1 MVIDR
6 LPNGTWRMV
15 VGGYIPLAG
24 SLAGFQV
31 LEYQSPD
38 QLIWNYHR
46 TLFTTSQMPPDARR
60 SVYSPTLIEFAPGLW
75 RMFVTADDL
84 NLPGGRSRIFSVVST
99 DRANWQFETELIG
112 APGSNIYYS
121 ALVDDRLYFI
131 RQDFGQSRRLAAVT
145 VTMP

>member
-6 LPNGTWRMV
+6 LQNGTWRMV
-15 VGGYIPLAG
+15 VGGYEPVAG
-24 SLAGFQV
+24 SAGVFQV

-38 QLIWNYHR
+38 QLSWTYQGA
-46 TLFTTSQMPPDARR
+46 LFTTSQMPATAQR
-60 SVYSPTLIEFAPGLW
+60 SVYSPTLTEFAPGLW

-84 NLPGGRSRIFSVVST
+84 NVPGGRSRIFTALSA
-99 DRANWQFETELIG
+99 DRTHWQFETELIG
-112 APGSNIYYS
+112 APGTNIYYS

-131 RQDFGQSRRLAAVT
+131 RQDLGQVRRLAAVT